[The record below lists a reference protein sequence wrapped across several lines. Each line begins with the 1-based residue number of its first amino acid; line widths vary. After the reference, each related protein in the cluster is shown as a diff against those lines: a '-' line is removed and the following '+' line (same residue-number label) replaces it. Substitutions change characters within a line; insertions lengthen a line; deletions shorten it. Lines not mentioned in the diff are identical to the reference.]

1 MIIDNFEQIKH
12 LLTFES
18 EDDFYHLQ
26 ILMRKKDLSEHKKA
40 RNNNSRCI
48 KTYYIK
54 NIEYLEEKK
63 EEIIKLCHLF
73 TARAYINLN
82 RKSFKK
88 ASLQL
93 IAEVT
98 NRIINHQDNY
108 IYRAYESVVGRGEE
122 GEGRSVNVGEKRWII
137 DIDTKNMDIILDTT
151 KEICKCT
158 SAYGTDNPK
167 EFKNIIAYIPTVN
180 GWHIITQAFN
190 LKQIEPFRCIHPF
203 DVQKNNPTL
212 LYFKKEEQN
221 DTI

>member
-1 MIIDNFEQIKH
+1 MIIDNFEQIKK

-26 ILMRKKDLSEHKKA
+26 ILRRKKDLPEHNRG
-40 RNNNSRCI
+40 RNNNARCI

-54 NIEYLEEKK
+54 NIDYLMSKK
-63 EEIIKLCHLF
+63 EEIVKLCHLF

-98 NRIINHQDNY
+98 NRVINHQDEY
-108 IYRAYESVVGRGEE
+108 IYRAYESVVGEKD
-122 GEGRSVNVGEKRWII
+122 VNVGEKRWII
-137 DIDTKNMDIILDTT
+137 DVDTKNMDIVLDTA
-151 KEICKCT
+151 KEICKCD
-158 SAYGTDNPK
+158 SAYGTGQPK

-190 LKQIEPFRCIHPF
+190 LKQIEPFRCTNPF
-203 DVQKNNPTL
+203 GVQKNNPTL
-212 LYFKKEEQN
+212 LYFKKEEN
-221 DTI
+221 E

>member
-1 MIIDNFEQIKH
+1 MITDNFEQITN

-26 ILMRKKDLSEHKKA
+26 ILMRKKDLSEHFKA

-54 NIEYLEEKK
+54 NKEYLLEKK
-63 EEIIKLCHLF
+63 PEIVKLCELF

-82 RKSFKK
+82 KKSFKK

-98 NRIINHQDNY
+98 NRIINHQDDY
-108 IYRAYESVVGRGEE
+108 IYRAYESVVGDKK
-122 GEGRSVNVGEKRWII
+122 VNIGEKRWII
-137 DIDTKNMDIILDTT
+137 DVDTKDMDKVLDLG
-151 KEICKCT
+151 KEICKCK
-158 SAYGTDNPK
+158 SAYGTGCDK
-167 EFKNIIAYIPTVN
+167 EFKNIITHIPTVY
-180 GWHIITQAFN
+180 GWHIITHPFN
-190 LKQIEPFRCIHPF
+190 LKQIEPYRCLNPF

-212 LYFKKEEQN
+212 LYFNNNRENKRYN
-221 DTI
+221 D

>member
-1 MIIDNFEQIKH
+1 MIIDNFEQIKN

-26 ILMRKKDLSEHKKA
+26 ILMRKKDLPEHKKA
-40 RNNNSRCI
+40 GNNNSRCI

-54 NIEYLEEKK
+54 NIKYLEEKK

-98 NRIINHQDNY
+98 NRIINHQDDY
-108 IYRAYESVVGRGEE
+108 IYRAYESVVGEKD
-122 GEGRSVNVGEKRWII
+122 VNVGEKRWII
-137 DIDTKNMDIILDTT
+137 DVDTKNMDIVLDTA
-151 KEICKCT
+151 KEICKCDSSYKT
-158 SAYGTDNPK
+158 EDLK

-180 GWHIITQAFN
+180 GWHIITHPFN
-190 LKQIEPFRCIHPF
+190 LKQMEPFKCLYPF
-203 DVQKNNPTL
+203 DIQKNNPTL
-212 LYFKKEEQN
+212 LYFN
-221 DTI
+221 TNG